1 MRSGPIEVLLSRPF
15 LISICTLNS
24 LLLFA
29 YWSPKDSVFPVHD
42 FLDQFYVLYT
52 LRGDNPD
59 FFDFS
64 AVFSGVLGQLPLNML
79 GINDLSL
86 EANLY
91 VLFRPEIAAVL
102 NEFITRNMAF
112 IGMYLLIR
120 KLLSDEKN
128 AFVFALPSLLFAL
141 LPYYP
146 YFGFTIAGFPIIAVI
161 VLDLLTKHLSCLK
174 IFSLLFV
181 ALSGNFT
188 YGGFVALGIL
198 LVVIIFLFLKRD
210 YGPARRIAVV
220 FSILSLGYFQGIS
233 RLISLKLDSNFSSH
247 RTSWQPLSGHWLDLS
262 LLPNL
267 FSEFVNVTLRG
278 QYHFPSGQS
287 VLTNHFIPGVF
298 VILLFPVLIHLQ
310 LSRRQK
316 TIKPSFDQE
325 KRKLLK
331 IIATSIL
338 LINLFYALES
348 VGFTQFEYLPSEP
361 FQFKRVTVLNPVL
374 WTILLGLILSIIST
388 PLKRMVPIAWLLIVA
403 QISMSHVGIQQK
415 ILEVT
420 GFDRNRPSLVEYF
433 DKELYEGLA
442 RKIEK
447 KPQEINVLSFGLDP
461 MIASFNGYKSFDGYL
476 YNYPLDYKLNFRE
489 IISTELD
496 LSPSLKDYFDGWGSR
511 VYLFHRDVPV
521 SQVKLN
527 WCASKYLGV
536 DFVLAKEELE
546 SLDNL
551 KLFENFKNLR
561 LYKIVNC

>member
-1 MRSGPIEVLLSRPF
+1 MRSGPIEALFSRPL
-15 LISICTLNS
+15 LISICTLNG
-24 LLLFA
+24 LLIFA

-102 NEFITRNMAF
+102 NEFITRNIAF
-112 IGMYLLIR
+112 VGMYLLLR
-120 KLLSDEKN
+120 KLLSSEKN
-128 AFVFALPSLLFAL
+128 TFVFALPSLLFAL

-161 VLDLLTKHLSCLK
+161 VLDLLTKHLSYIK
-174 IFSLLFV
+174 IFILLFV

-188 YGGFVALGIL
+188 YGGFVALEIL
-198 LVVIIFLFLKRD
+198 FIVIVFLFLKKN
-210 YGPARRIAVV
+210 YGPVRRIAVV

-233 RLISLKLDSNFSSH
+233 RLVYLKLDSDFRSH
-247 RTSWQPLSGHWLDLS
+247 RTSWQALSGHWLDLS
-262 LLPNL
+262 LLPKV
-267 FSEFVNVTLRG
+267 FSEFVSVTLKG

-287 VLTNHFIPGVF
+287 VLTNHFVPGVC
-298 VILLFPVLIHLQ
+298 VILLFPLLIQRQ

-316 TIKPSFDQE
+316 TVKISFDPDR
-325 KRKLLK
+325 RKLLK
-331 IIATSIL
+331 VIVTSIL
-338 LINLFYALES
+338 LINLFYAFES
-348 VGFTQFEYLPSEP
+348 AGFTQFEYLPSEP

-374 WTILLGLILSIIST
+374 WTILLGLLLSIISS
-388 PLKRMVPIAWLLIVA
+388 PLKRIIPITWLLIVA

-415 ILEVT
+415 ILEVA

-442 RKIEK
+442 HKIKK

-476 YNYPLDYKLNFRE
+476 FNYPLDYKINFRE

-546 SLDNL
+546 SLDKL
-551 KLFENFKNLR
+551 KLYDNFKNLR
-561 LYKIVNC
+561 LYEIVNC